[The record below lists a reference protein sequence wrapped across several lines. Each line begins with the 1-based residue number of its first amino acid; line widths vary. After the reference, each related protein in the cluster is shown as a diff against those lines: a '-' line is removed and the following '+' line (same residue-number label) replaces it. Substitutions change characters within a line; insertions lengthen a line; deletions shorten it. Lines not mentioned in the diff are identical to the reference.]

1 MESILSTFGIDWRLL
16 LVNAVNFGLL
26 LLGLWYFLYGP
37 VMRML
42 EERRAKITE
51 GVAAAESARRRLA
64 EIEASRAA
72 QLAAAGQE
80 ADAMLAAARRA
91 GAAKEREMLTR
102 AESAADGVRV
112 EAAREAAELKR
123 EALEE
128 SKREAAKLI
137 VLGVEKLTR

>member
-112 EAAREAAELKR
+112 EAAREGAELKR
-123 EALEE
+123 EA
-128 SKREAAKLI
+128 
-137 VLGVEKLTR
+137 